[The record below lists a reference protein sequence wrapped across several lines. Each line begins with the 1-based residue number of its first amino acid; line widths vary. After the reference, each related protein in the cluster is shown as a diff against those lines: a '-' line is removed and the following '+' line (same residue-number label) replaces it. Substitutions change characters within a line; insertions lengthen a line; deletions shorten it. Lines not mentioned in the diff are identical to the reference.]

1 MINCGCTS
9 NDRMTKYL
17 KEHKNCAYLKLMSLY
32 KKKVHRLAF
41 SIVHDEAESEDITQ
55 DVFIKVFEKINDLR
69 EAKALSSW
77 IYRVTVNL
85 SLAKLRGNHPGMI
98 SFEDGLKID
107 QPPLLDYGSRK
118 VANPEK
124 IFSTKEKEEILEK
137 AINEIP
143 LEYKKVLVL
152 KAVKGLSLKEISS
165 LLGLTIPATKT
176 RLHRGREYLKK
187 RLNCHS
193 LNNCKER
200 GIL

>member
-1 MINCGCTS
+1 MMNCGCTS

-32 KKKVHRLAF
+32 KKKVHRRAF
-41 SIVHDEAESEDITQ
+41 GIIHDEAEAEDITQ
-55 DVFIKVFEKINDLR
+55 DVFIKVYEKINDLR

-85 SLAKLRGNHPGMI
+85 SLAKLRGNHLGMI
-98 SFEDGLKID
+98 PFEDGLKFD
-107 QPPLLDYGSRK
+107 QAPLLDYGSGE
-118 VANPEK
+118 VTNPEK
-124 IFSTKEKEEILEK
+124 TFSTKETEEILEK
-137 AINEIP
+137 AIKGIP

-187 RLNCHS
+187 RLNCNS